1 MNNKKHYI
9 INDLIDN
16 YLDIE
21 DNQKETFKNFLNNLD
36 DEILNVLHSSFYKSN
51 LEFTEMMNEYDEK
64 ILELKYKL
72 EYKVRV

>member
-21 DNQKETFKNFLNNLD
+21 DNQKETFKKFLNNLD
-36 DEILNVLHSSFYKSN
+36 DEILNTLYSSFYKSN
-51 LEFTEMMNEYDEK
+51 LEFTEMINKYDNQIKKITEY
-64 ILELKYKL
+64 
-72 EYKVRV
+72 